1 MNRVILAAFLL
12 GTSLAWGQ
20 MGPGGGGG
28 GSPTGTASG
37 DLSGTFPGPTVAK
50 INGASPAAVATSGSA
65 ADLTTGA
72 LAAARMPAL
81 TGDCTTSLGAVAT
94 TCSKL
99 GGVSVT
105 APVSG
110 LLVGTTDSQT
120 LTNKTLTS
128 PIMTGGTFTTLNHSD
143 VEIAAGCMDFQAPST
158 GGTVSIAAGICE
170 EMIAPAGTLAT
181 LTTNLIA
188 APVNGQKLKIRF
200 TQIIT
205 ALTIGAGGANS
216 IVGNPT
222 TAALG
227 LVIDCIYRTSNTTWY
242 C

>member
-1 MNRVILAAFLL
+1 MSRVIIAAFLL

-28 GSPTGTASG
+28 GASGAASG
-37 DLSGTFPGPTVAK
+37 DLSGTFPSPTVAK

-72 LAAARMPAL
+72 LPAARMPAL
-81 TGDCTTSLGAVAT
+81 TGDCTTSLGAIAT
-94 TCSKL
+94 TCTKL

-105 APVSG
+105 APASG
-110 LLVGTTDSQT
+110 LLVGTTDAQT

-128 PIMTGGTFTTLNHSD
+128 PIVTGGTYTTLNHSD
-143 VEIAAGCMDFQAPST
+143 VEIAAGCMDFQAPTT

-170 EMIAPAGTLAT
+170 EMIAPVGTLAT

-188 APVNGQKLKIRF
+188 APVNGQKLRIRF

-205 ALTIGAGGANS
+205 ALTVSGGGANS
-216 IVGNPT
+216 VVGNPAS
-222 TAALG
+222 AALG
-227 LVIDCIYRTSNTTWY
+227 ATIDCIYRTSNTTWY